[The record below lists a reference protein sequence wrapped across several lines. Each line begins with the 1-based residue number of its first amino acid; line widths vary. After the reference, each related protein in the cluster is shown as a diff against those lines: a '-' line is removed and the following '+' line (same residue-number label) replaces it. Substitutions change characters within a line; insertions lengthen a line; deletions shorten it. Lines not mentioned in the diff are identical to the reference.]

1 MQRTFFLTNITF
13 SSPSHSF
20 LGILQNATV
29 FSALALKTETSDKIE
44 IYDNKTL
51 KSQHFAREKNP
62 KGHIDFVMV
71 HPKKHQSFA
80 NQGNKLSLDV
90 CTVKR

>member
-1 MQRTFFLTNITF
+1 MADRQ
-13 SSPSHSF
+13 
-20 LGILQNATV
+20 
-29 FSALALKTETSDKIE
+29 TEGEKESYLRMT

-90 CTVKR
+90 CTVKG